1 MEEGENKI
9 KKKLV
14 RAQLGTRTKQKRRNQ
29 GKHEHIALR
38 NIGKRNMQCTLN
50 EKERRYRTTPKKK
63 KKKKKQ
69 TKEIGQGK

>member
-1 MEEGENKI
+1 MEEEGENKI

-63 KKKKKQ
+63 IIKQ
-69 TKEIGQGK
+69 TKEIGQGE